1 MKEGAGRKKHNLR
14 YSQAV
19 REQEA
24 ALKRGPFSFLEPK
37 TSLKMDSASGNQH
50 RMPRHA
56 NSDSLW
62 AVLSSIDTCAL
73 LALVIVFTLAS
84 SSLLFAL
91 TAGIQLPFPTASG
104 SPRSHV
110 QQRPSKFGIFRKEGT
125 RQTDKARVQT
135 SQLVKQE
142 SSLTVAEL
150 PNQCAWNQ
158 QVVGGG
164 AEPRSRHP
172 QTHIRSTIF
181 CISGPKEGHERS
193 PMAQCVYVCCM
204 IFVSFNFPSHHLH
217 PPPYARGTWS
227 QREGT

>member
-1 MKEGAGRKKHNLR
+1 M
-14 YSQAV
+14 
-19 REQEA
+19 
-24 ALKRGPFSFLEPK
+24 
-37 TSLKMDSASGNQH
+37 
-50 RMPRHA
+50 
-56 NSDSLW
+56 
-62 AVLSSIDTCAL
+62 LSSIDTCAL
-73 LALVIVFTLAS
+73 LALVIVFILAS

-135 SQLVKQE
+135 SELVKQE
-142 SSLTVAEL
+142 SSLTMAEL

-172 QTHIRSTIF
+172 PDPHKEHHFLYFWPQRRS
-181 CISGPKEGHERS
+181 
-193 PMAQCVYVCCM
+193 
-204 IFVSFNFPSHHLH
+204 
-217 PPPYARGTWS
+217 
-227 QREGT
+227 